1 MLRRSE
7 VLDGFGGRV
16 FIGRIWGEGCEVYD
30 LPLVGWWGG
39 NRGPRGLSRQPS
51 GSSRSGVHML
61 LLSLL
66 TGEGGGLVP
75 VEALRVPSDCSPRP
89 PGGPESGPAL
99 LFDFLSFVSCVPS
112 LPQCNCSPFWS
123 SGGRSPFPSNKKP
136 GTRKGSYTQESPP
149 QHPVSFKTP
158 GALFTGLM

>member
-16 FIGRIWGEGCEVYD
+16 FIGRIWGEGCKVYD

-51 GSSRSGVHML
+51 GSSRSGVHVL

-66 TGEGGGLVP
+66 KVSFHLGGLVP
-75 VEALRVPSDCSPRP
+75 VEVLRVPSDCSPRP
-89 PGGPESGPAL
+89 PGGAESGPAL

-123 SGGRSPFPSNKKP
+123 SGGRSPFPQTRNRALGKVLIPRRARHSILSASKRP
-136 GTRKGSYTQESPP
+136 GPCLWG
-149 QHPVSFKTP
+149 
-158 GALFTGLM
+158 